1 MSPFHSTK
9 SRICSLLLSSSLVG
23 SSRHLEYLDD
33 GVFLLS
39 SGDSRGNLVCREM
52 LPYRMMETSG
62 SWVRPW
68 LQAGVF
74 ATHFFDP
81 QRCSQT
87 GKGVGSAPST
97 GYIMYLAV
105 YPSNHGKTSTK
116 KISPVRDW
124 RSTSFECIGVGGG
137 GAGEAFASPSPNF
150 GQQIF
155 FRQDV
160 NAEFTFFTYSY

>member
-1 MSPFHSTK
+1 MSNT
-9 SRICSLLLSSSLVG
+9 
-23 SSRHLEYLDD
+23 
-33 GVFLLS
+33 GVFAPPHGVVFAPHL
-39 SGDSRGNLVCREM
+39 GGAKKNFP
-52 LPYRMMETSG
+52 PYIYLTPPTFQILEISLMETSG

-87 GKGVGSAPST
+87 GRGVGLAPST